1 MILTLFIILKNST
14 MKTRLDSTSI
24 GILKLLNQN
33 GKLTNKELASSLN
46 LSISPIFERRKRLED
61 LGFIKKY
68 IAVID
73 RSKLESGLICITKI
87 TMLKHSGESFSNFR
101 QAIMQ
106 AKEVLECYQLTGTFD
121 FMLKIMTQDMA
132 SYYKFIQYN
141 LANIEDVGKI
151 ITSSV
156 ISQIKSEYD
165 QNV

>member
-1 MILTLFIILKNST
+1 
-14 MKTRLDSTSI
+14 MKIQLDSTSI

-33 GKLTNKELASSLN
+33 GKLTNKELANSLH

-68 IAVID
+68 IAVVD
-73 RSKLESGLICITKI
+73 RSKIEFGLICITKI
-87 TMLKHSGESFSNFR
+87 TMLKHTGESFSNFR

-121 FMLKIMTQDMA
+121 FMLKIMTPDMA
-132 SYYKFIQYN
+132 SYHEFVRHN
-141 LANIEDVGKI
+141 LANIADVGKI
-151 ITSSV
+151 MTSSV
-156 ISQIKSEYD
+156 ISQVKSEYD